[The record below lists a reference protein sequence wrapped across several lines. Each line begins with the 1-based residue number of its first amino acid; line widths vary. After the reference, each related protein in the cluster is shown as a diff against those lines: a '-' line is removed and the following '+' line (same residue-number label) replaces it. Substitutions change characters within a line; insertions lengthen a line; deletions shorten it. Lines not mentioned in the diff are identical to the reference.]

1 MSINYSA
8 PGWNHELP
16 PTQAFADFDLAAIDH
31 AMITGKGNSLDGKG
45 ILYAYLSPEEFLA
58 YTGQARQPRV
68 NPGPPAGNREEIAR
82 NVVLSKAFDTQQAFV
97 DGFQAHCINTIPA
110 YLLEPMKDVNDSLA
124 TRTLEYMITDLRR
137 RLGTLTKQDIA
148 DLHTKLKVLFV
159 YPGHIETHLAVMQK
173 LLRKLARAN
182 QPIAPSMAIDL
193 IMGGFSHLDLTDCWI
208 KFYFDFPVVANQTV
222 ERLCN
227 SITVF
232 VNTVLPLKATKS
244 NLSMSV
250 AVEQQ
255 SQIDALEVQ
264 LIELRSAL
272 SIHQSAKPAKAP
284 KTSGPT
290 DQSGQLARPPTGQ
303 SGQPARP
310 PISPAEFATAPF
322 CWSHGPGYHTSD
334 ACSRPFPNHK
344 TQATWAKQCG
354 SNWRRLFKGQGRPI
368 A

>member
-1 MSINYSA
+1 M
-8 PGWNHELP
+8 
-16 PTQAFADFDLAAIDH
+16 
-31 AMITGKGNSLDGKG
+31 
-45 ILYAYLSPEEFLA
+45 
-58 YTGQARQPRV
+58 
-68 NPGPPAGNREEIAR
+68 
-82 NVVLSKAFDTQQAFV
+82 
-97 DGFQAHCINTIPA
+97 
-110 YLLEPMKDVNDSLA
+110 
-124 TRTLEYMITDLRR
+124 
-137 RLGTLTKQDIA
+137 
-148 DLHTKLKVLFV
+148 
-159 YPGHIETHLAVMQK
+159 
-173 LLRKLARAN
+173 RKLARAN

-284 KTSGPT
+284 KTSAPT
-290 DQSGQLARPPTGQ
+290 GQSCQLARLPTGQ
-303 SGQPARP
+303 SGQPA
-310 PISPAEFATAPF
+310 T
-322 CWSHGPGYHTSD
+322 GYHTSD

-344 TQATWAKQCG
+344 NQATWAKQCG